1 MDTPVW
7 TINGQ
12 SVPNDD
18 DDDDDEQREERD
30 DDVDVVEY
38 DDDDVEEDDDES
50 LDSTLRLRLSKQK
63 FNFENKIKINLKN
76 NSLPLNE
83 TCSVGVEIDNVKSA
97 KRSKHS

>member
-1 MDTPVW
+1 VVVRGIVTTTSITTLLYGSGVLLRIDTPVW

-50 LDSTLRLRLSKQK
+50 LDSTLRLRLSISESIIQYY
-63 FNFENKIKINLKN
+63 F
-76 NSLPLNE
+76 
-83 TCSVGVEIDNVKSA
+83 
-97 KRSKHS
+97 

>member
-50 LDSTLRLRLSKQK
+50 LDSTLRLRLSA
-63 FNFENKIKINLKN
+63 
-76 NSLPLNE
+76 PLNE
-83 TCSVGVEIDNVKSA
+83 ISFD
-97 KRSKHS
+97 